1 MKQIFIF
8 LITYGFFTLTGYFI
22 SILLINKQLTITDSL
37 FLILLILITSF
48 LFIFLI
54 NTFENSKTLIKINLS
69 ILFLILFVSI
79 SLIYLL
85 LKDII
90 GFENTIIL
98 ILSVITF
105 LVLLNFDFSKFK
117 NGK

>member
-1 MKQIFIF
+1 MLKQIIIF

-22 SILLINKQLTITDSL
+22 SILPNKQLALPNLLI
-37 FLILLILITSF
+37 LILLILTTSF
-48 LFIFLI
+48 LFILLI

-69 ILFLILFVSI
+69 ILFLILFVLI
-79 SLIYLL
+79 SLIYLS
-85 LKDII
+85 LKDIV

-105 LVLLNFDFSKFK
+105 LILLNLDFSKFK